1 MLYGVMYETKQRQAH
16 IDGWQYLRFESQF
29 DASAVVED
37 QAREIILRKNVFAH
51 SWTWEEKLSAADI
64 RLHHIWLLESES
76 INDLVPLNH
85 RGVATV
91 DPTIWVL
98 KDGAWVERR
107 DTVASDIRIDRR
119 GGERTA
125 SERRIET
132 ASESGE

>member
-1 MLYGVMYETKQRQAH
+1 MLYGVRYETAH
-16 IDGWQYLRFESQF
+16 RPHQSNGWRYLRFESQF

-76 INDLVPLNH
+76 INDLEPLNH

-91 DPTIWVL
+91 DPTIWTL
-98 KDGAWVERR
+98 EDGGWIERR
-107 DTVASDIRIDRR
+107 RTVPSDYRIDRR

-132 ASESGE
+132 ASENGE